1 MLTKPTVHAL
11 RSLYALSQ
19 SKGWE
24 EVNKLFED
32 ELKKSFDFLAES
44 RDDLALRQMQGRVQL
59 IREFQDMVREAPRL
73 LEKLKDSGL

>member
-1 MLTKPTVHAL
+1 MLTKPSVHAL

-19 SKGWE
+19 SKGWD
-24 EVNKLFED
+24 EVNKLFEN
-32 ELKKSFDFLAES
+32 ELRKSYDFLVES
-44 RDDLALRQMQGRVQL
+44 RDELALRQMQGRVQF